1 MRPDELK
8 FTAET
13 VRESG
18 RVTIALGGELDIATL
33 AELEAAVPAMAPG
46 ELLVLDLRDLLFLDS
61 SSIHVLM
68 RLDVASRAEGWTLV
82 AVRARPDVQ
91 RVLDICHVS
100 DRIRTV
106 DSPDEA

>member
-1 MRPDELK
+1 MRPDELE
-8 FTAET
+8 FRAET
-13 VRESG
+13 VREDG
-18 RVTIALGGELDIATL
+18 RVTVSLGGELDIATI
-33 AELEAAVPAMAPG
+33 AELEAAVPAMQPG

-68 RLDVASRAEGWTLV
+68 RLDVAARAEGWSLV

-91 RVLDICHVS
+91 RVLDLCHVS

-106 DSPDEA
+106 DSPAEA